1 MVLMMDEDFI
11 PKAQSKH
18 PFTQSS
24 WAEIDPHSS
33 SKVFDD
39 QEFKFH
45 VGADERFLNVCL
57 WCEPRLDFDV
67 PFVDRKRVLLGYVRI
82 EEIHR
87 WITDDFHVI

>member
-1 MVLMMDEDFI
+1 MMDEDFI
-11 PKAQSKH
+11 PKAQSI
-18 PFTQSS
+18 PFTRSS
-24 WAEIDPHSS
+24 SVEIDAHSL

-45 VGADERFLNVCL
+45 VGTDERFLNVCL

-67 PFVDRKRVLLGYVRI
+67 PLVNRKRVLLGYVCI

-87 WITDDFHVI
+87 WISDDFYVI